1 METMNLNAI
10 AKEINDNAVAHGW
23 WEGGRNTAQIRA
35 LIHSEWSEALEE
47 YRASRPYHY
56 FPCNAG
62 GICVDDRPGEN
73 VTCGSRVY
81 NPENPTAPCSAR
93 SKKPEGIA
101 VELIDGC
108 IRILDYL
115 AHDGFVFDEE
125 IDDLDKLMKVCE
137 TLLAEPFTKHP
148 KDFSLPE
155 LVDAM
160 HFYTAESS
168 LEEYGNNS
176 LAEAVG
182 LACLWIKERGLD
194 PAQIM
199 RKKHEYNKS
208 RSYKHGGK
216 VC

>member
-47 YRASRPYHY
+47 YRAGKPMDY
-56 FPCNAG
+56 
-62 GICVDDRPGEN
+62 
-73 VTCGSRVY
+73 RVCS
-81 NPENPTAPCSAR
+81 NCKAPCMKEGCGDYESGEC
-93 SKKPEGIA
+93 KLNEMEHKPEGIA
-101 VELIDGC
+101 VELVDGC

-115 AHDGFVFDEE
+115 AHDGFVFAEE

-137 TLLAEPFTKHP
+137 TLLAEPLTMHP
-148 KDFSLPE
+148 KDSSLPE
-155 LVDAM
+155 LVDAL

-168 LEEYGNNS
+168 LEEYGNNA

-182 LACLWIKERGLD
+182 LACLWIRERGLD

-199 RKKHEYNKS
+199 REKHEYNKS
-208 RSYKHGGK
+208 RSYKRGGK